1 MSELEKLLAEIY
13 VEMST
18 GKAKEQKEAQ
28 KAEEAAEEADALACK
43 MAAIDS
49 VGERYDAGQV
59 FTQKDEYSDDV
70 DVGTPQ

>member
-1 MSELEKLLAEIY
+1 MAEIY
-13 VEMST
+13 VEMS
-18 GKAKEQKEAQ
+18 KAKEQKEAQ
-28 KAEEAAEEADALACK
+28 EVEEAAEEADALACK